1 MIINALLG
9 NIVNGKWFMEPQ
21 FAMAHMMDIQ
31 KMFDRDYESIAS
43 VERSPISF
51 AIYNESA
58 SHHANIGSGSGFDSI
73 PKNST
78 LVVSLKGPMLKE
90 GTWCS
95 YGTEE
100 IAAEIIKAGAHNN
113 INSVVIDIS
122 SGGGAVDSVAP
133 LVFAIKKVENEFR
146 KPVVASADL
155 CASAGYWTASACSR
169 IVANNN
175 ISAHFG
181 SIGVMCS
188 FMDMQP
194 IYESMGAKFHTI
206 YSKHSSHKNISF
218 TKALE
223 GKYDLIKVE
232 ELDPLALKFQDTI
245 KENRGNKL
253 KSDIDGIL
261 NGRMF
266 FAEDALKYGLIDQI
280 GSTESAVQLAQ
291 DLALNYN

>member
-21 FAMAHMMDIQ
+21 FAMAHMLDVQ
-31 KMFDRDYESIAS
+31 KLLDKEYRAIGDVDRAKIAFS
-43 VERSPISF
+43 
-51 AIYNESA
+51 IYNESA
-58 SHHANIGSGSGFDSI
+58 SHHANVNSGSGFDSI

-90 GTWCS
+90 GTLCS

-100 IAAEIIKAGAHNN
+100 IAAEIIRAGSHKN
-113 INSVVIDIS
+113 INSVVIDIN

-133 LVFAIKKVENEFR
+133 LVFAIKKVENEFG

-194 IYESMGAKFHTI
+194 VYEQMGAKFHTI
-206 YSKHSSHKNISF
+206 YSKHSTHKNVSF
-218 TKALE
+218 QKALE
-223 GKYDLIKVE
+223 GKYDLIKSE
-232 ELDPLALKFQDTI
+232 ELDPLAIKFQNTI
-245 KENRGNKL
+245 KENRADKL
-253 KSDIDGIL
+253 KTDVQGIL
-261 NGRMF
+261 SGRMF

-280 GSTESAVQLAQ
+280 GSLESAVQLAQ
-291 DLALNYN
+291 DLALTF